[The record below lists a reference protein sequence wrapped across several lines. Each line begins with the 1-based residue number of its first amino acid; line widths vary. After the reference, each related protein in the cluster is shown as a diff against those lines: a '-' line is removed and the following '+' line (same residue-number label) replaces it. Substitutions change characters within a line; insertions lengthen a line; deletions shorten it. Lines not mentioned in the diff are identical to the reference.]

1 MKYFSVSKN
10 NVLIINRLK
19 ITSLLI
25 GLLKTSL

>member
-1 MKYFSVSKN
+1 MKKISAQKN

-19 ITSLLI
+19 ITPLLI

>member
-1 MKYFSVSKN
+1 MKKNSASKN

-25 GLLKTSL
+25 DLLKTSL